1 MIERID
7 HVNLVVNDMATMIE
21 FYRDVLGLRLT
32 KQAVIGGQWIDD
44 VTGLPRVEAEV
55 AFLEAPTGPSIELI
69 CYRTPAGAWPNRP
82 DAPNAHGF
90 RHMAFRVRNIVQLAA
105 SMSAAGIKFMS
116 PIQRVPAA
124 QVDYAD
130 LRKSIVYCRDPEG
143 NLLELCAYE

>member
-32 KQAVIGGQWIDD
+32 KRAVISGPWIDD

-69 CYRTPAGAWPNRP
+69 RYLAPTGERP
-82 DAPNAHGF
+82 DGLDAPNAHGF
-90 RHMAFRVRNIVQLAA
+90 RHMAFRVRDIEQFVA

-130 LRKSIVYCRDPEG
+130 QRKSLVYCRDPEG
-143 NLLELCAYE
+143 NLLELCAFE